1 MSLKTEGPSK
11 LIVCILP
18 QGNGIVLVDRL
29 SQEMAINS
37 ANVSTGRGRGAGPV
51 GSIGA
56 WDEVDTL
63 AVTVPANRAEEIFAF
78 IYEAA
83 EVGRPR
89 GGIMYQHAVASVTTF
104 TLPEIDPDQS
114 T

>member
-1 MSLKTEGPSK
+1 MKTEGPSK

-18 QGNGIVLVDRL
+18 QGSGIGLVERL

-63 AVTVPANRAEEIFAF
+63 AVTVPAARAEEIFAF
-78 IYEAA
+78 IYEAGDI
-83 EVGRPR
+83 GRPR
-89 GGIMYQHAVASVTTF
+89 GGIMYQHAVAPVTTF
-104 TLPEIDPDQS
+104 TLPEIDSDQS
-114 T
+114 A